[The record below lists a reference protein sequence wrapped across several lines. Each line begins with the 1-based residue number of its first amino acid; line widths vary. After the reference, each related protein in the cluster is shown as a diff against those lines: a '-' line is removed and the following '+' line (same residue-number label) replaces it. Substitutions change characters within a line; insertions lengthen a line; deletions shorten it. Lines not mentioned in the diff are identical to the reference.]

1 MMLLTHTECLKRW
14 QSDYQIKKR
23 VQDGTLFRIE
33 KGIYSDTPEV
43 STLAVI
49 TKKYPDS
56 IFTLDSAFYYH
67 GLTDVIP
74 DAYCIATGC

>member
-1 MMLLTHTECLKRW
+1 MVVITMLLTHSECLERW

-23 VQDGTLFRIE
+23 VREGTLFRIE

-56 IFTLDSAFYYH
+56 IFTLD
-67 GLTDVIP
+67 
-74 DAYCIATGC
+74 